1 MEIIKKNWKLKLLS
15 LALAVFLWSYII
27 ASMNPTV
34 KLRMNDIPIAYQN
47 TEHIGD
53 SDLIMDNNTQKTVSV
68 LISGQRS
75 NVVNLTPQHI
85 RVTADFSDVKEG
97 LNTVPLD
104 YATPEGI
111 SVEEYPPSINVNTDK
126 IISREMVVEI
136 NSIGNLQDNYIVQST
151 LISPETV
158 SVRGARTVVDT
169 IDKLVVDLSLP
180 DLTKNTTANRE
191 LKPIDANGNVV
202 SNVTLG
208 QEFVNLNVFVD
219 LQKEVEIKPNTVGEL
234 GSEFRLEDMTL
245 NRTTAFVQGPEEV
258 LSNINSVE
266 TQEIN
271 LTEISEN
278 ASIPLTL
285 NLPNDIR
292 LVDENTEFSVN
303 INVQK
308 KSDKVL
314 AIPAQ
319 SVNITGG
326 NGQFIYD
333 ITDAEI
339 EVIAHG
345 FSEELEDI
353 TEQDIALSM
362 DVSRLDLGTHAVVPK
377 ITSTELDL
385 SLFEEISPVTIT
397 VKENVN

>member
-15 LALAVFLWSYII
+15 LALAIFLWSFII

-34 KLRMNDIPIAYQN
+34 KVRLNDIPISYVN
-47 TEHIGD
+47 TEHLGE
-53 SDLIMDNNTQKTVSV
+53 SELILDTNTQKTISV
-68 LISGQRS
+68 LVSGQRS

-85 RVTADFSDVKEG
+85 RVTADFSEVEEG

-104 YATPEGI
+104 YTAPEGI
-111 SVEEYPPSINVNTDK
+111 TVDEYIPSISVTADK

-136 NSIGNLQDNYIVQST
+136 NSLGNLQDNYIVQST

-180 DLTKNTTANRE
+180 DLTKNTSANRE
-191 LKPIDANGNVV
+191 IRAIDANGNVV

-208 QEFVNLNVFVD
+208 QQFVNLNVFVD
-219 LQKEVEIKPNTVGEL
+219 LQKELEIEPNTIGNLGEDL
-234 GSEFRLEDMTL
+234 RLEDMTL

-258 LSNINSVE
+258 LSQIESVE

-271 LTEISEN
+271 LAEITEN
-278 ASIPLTL
+278 TTVPLKL

-292 LVDENTEFSVN
+292 LVDETNEFSIN
-303 INVQK
+303 ISVQNK
-308 KSDKVL
+308 TEKSL
-314 AIPAQ
+314 MIP
-319 SVNITGG
+319 SNSINITGT
-326 NGQFIYD
+326 QTQYQYD
-333 ITDAEI
+333 ITDTEVEVKSKGFNDQI
-339 EVIAHG
+339 EN
-345 FSEELEDI
+345 I
-353 TEQDIALSM
+353 TEQDISLTI
-362 DVSRLDLGTHAVVPK
+362 DVSGVGVGTHVVVPK

-385 SLFEEISPVTIT
+385 TLFEEIAPITINVTQN
-397 VKENVN
+397 EN